1 MPPKGKTNKNKDN
14 EKDNKTDNKRGSVS
28 GFDDSQATPK
38 IIKISEMTKEQKVS
52 IHNNSWVG
60 KWGHLTQSKLLR
72 VPNSLGAPF
81 FVGGTWK
88 VG

>member
-1 MPPKGKTNKNKDN
+1 MVI
-14 EKDNKTDNKRGSVS
+14 EFCWEFLFFVICLVTDRAFCFYKEGVYL
-28 GFDDSQATPK
+28 GVLLTLAGEET
-38 IIKISEMTKEQKVS
+38 TKEQKVS

-72 VPNSLGAPF
+72 VPNSLGVPF
-81 FVGGTWK
+81 FDRGTWK